1 MVKLSNPGEIDPD
14 NISRPSVDELP
25 PEDRQVYEAFIKECE
40 EENKRR
46 KEKELEEKRRW
57 FLSHFSK
64 NRKGDISKDKDV
76 VILSDEDEQA
86 KSSATVSATTPP
98 TLEQITQLVVNGQE
112 KILATV
118 QNMIDKSLGKQPLID
133 DSGTPRPNI
142 DGTFYHNIMHFES
155 SAAHAPQYGMPMNF
169 YGQKTPEQY
178 HAHGAVGPV
187 SQTGQ
192 TGHGGQ
198 VPIGPVG
205 SGALVAYPSSPEP
218 ITSVPYVSA
227 GFSRMNNLYTMPPQ
241 GSGYSYGTM
250 PNNGHLLQIPYIQ
263 PNHIPHVPNSSN
275 TNVQR
280 PNDSYFNQIL
290 EKHKKDLDVIF
301 KETFGVELKDKT
313 LVCQKPYPES
323 FDSIP
328 YPQNFKVPE
337 FIKFTG
343 EDSRTTWKHVSQ
355 FNAQIRIYD
364 SLDHLKIRIFPLSLY
379 GTV

>member
-25 PEDRQVYEAFIKECE
+25 PEDRQAYEAFIKECE

-64 NRKGDISKDKDV
+64 NQKGDISKDKEV

-142 DGTFYHNIMHFES
+142 DGTFYHNTMHLES

-169 YGQKTPEQY
+169 YGQRTPEQY

-192 TGHGGQ
+192 TGHGGP
-198 VPIGPVG
+198 VGTGPTG
-205 SGALVAYPSSPEP
+205 SGALVAYPSFLES
-218 ITSVPYVSA
+218 ITSVPYVLA
-227 GFSRMNNLYTMPPQ
+227 GFS
-241 GSGYSYGTM
+241 
-250 PNNGHLLQIPYIQ
+250 
-263 PNHIPHVPNSSN
+263 
-275 TNVQR
+275 
-280 PNDSYFNQIL
+280 
-290 EKHKKDLDVIF
+290 
-301 KETFGVELKDKT
+301 
-313 LVCQKPYPES
+313 
-323 FDSIP
+323 
-328 YPQNFKVPE
+328 
-337 FIKFTG
+337 
-343 EDSRTTWKHVSQ
+343 
-355 FNAQIRIYD
+355 
-364 SLDHLKIRIFPLSLY
+364 
-379 GTV
+379 

>member
-25 PEDRQVYEAFIKECE
+25 SEDRQAYETFIKECE

-64 NRKGDISKDKDV
+64 NRKGDISKDKEV

-142 DGTFYHNIMHFES
+142 DGTFYHNTMHLES
-155 SAAHAPQYGMPMNF
+155 SAAHVPQYGMPMNF
-169 YGQKTPEQY
+169 YGQKTLEQY

-187 SQTGQ
+187 LQTGQ
-192 TGHGGQ
+192 TGHGGP
-198 VPIGPVG
+198 VPIGLTG
-205 SGALVAYPSSPEP
+205 SVALVAYTSSPES

-227 GFSRMNNLYTMPPQ
+227 GFSRMNNSYTMPPR
-241 GSGYSYGTM
+241 GSGYSYGTQCQIM
-250 PNNGHLLQIPYIQ
+250 DIYSKYHIHNRIIYRMCRINLIPVFKGQMILILIKYLRSIRKIWLLC
-263 PNHIPHVPNSSN
+263 
-275 TNVQR
+275 
-280 PNDSYFNQIL
+280 L
-290 EKHKKDLDVIF
+290 KK
-301 KETFGVELKDKT
+301 
-313 LVCQKPYPES
+313 
-323 FDSIP
+323 
-328 YPQNFKVPE
+328 
-337 FIKFTG
+337 
-343 EDSRTTWKHVSQ
+343 
-355 FNAQIRIYD
+355 
-364 SLDHLKIRIFPLSLY
+364 LSA
-379 GTV
+379 